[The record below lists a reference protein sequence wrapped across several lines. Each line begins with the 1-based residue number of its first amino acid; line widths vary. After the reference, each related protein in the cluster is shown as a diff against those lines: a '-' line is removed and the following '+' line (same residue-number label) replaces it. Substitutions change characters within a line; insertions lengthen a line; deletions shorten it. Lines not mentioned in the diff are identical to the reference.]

1 MVPPS
6 APSLYLSLNWEYSS
20 ETSEEMTPPAC
31 FKHLT

>member
-6 APSLYLSLNWEYSS
+6 APSLYLLNWECSS

-31 FKHLT
+31 VKHLT